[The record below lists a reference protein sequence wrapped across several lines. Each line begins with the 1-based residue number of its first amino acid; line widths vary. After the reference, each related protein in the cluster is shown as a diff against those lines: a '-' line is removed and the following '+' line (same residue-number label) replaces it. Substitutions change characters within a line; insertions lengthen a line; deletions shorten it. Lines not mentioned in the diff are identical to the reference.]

1 MGKLNVGLMVTVL
14 AVVVGLC
21 LIFLAAY
28 LFAPDATRVKDV
40 LWGMQAGVTA
50 LAVILGGIFAAYKWQ
65 VFRESEPHLT
75 ITHEVSHR
83 PVGDSYVH
91 IAVTAVLHNSSKVHI
106 ELSRGFFR
114 LQQVLPVPDEDVE
127 ALYAEVFVDGE
138 FEDIQWPRL
147 EEMSRMWSKGEL
159 VVEPG
164 ATHRE
169 TCEFIVST
177 VVQTVNIYTYFYNS
191 THSPGAQT
199 AEGWGVTTVHDMMGA
214 KR

>member
-1 MGKLNVGLMVTVL
+1 MGKINTGLIAIVL

-21 LIFLAAY
+21 LIILAASLAALHIENFRESVEIVQSIFTIIAIVAGG
-28 LFAPDATRVKDV
+28 LFA
-40 LWGMQAGVTA
+40 WH
-50 LAVILGGIFAAYKWQ
+50 KWQ
-65 VFRESEPHLT
+65 EFRESEPHLT

-106 ELSRGFFR
+106 ELSKGFFR
-114 LQQVLPVPDEDVE
+114 LQQVRPAPDADIE
-127 ALYAEVFVDGE
+127 ALYAQVFVDGE

-147 EEMSRMWSKGEL
+147 EELSRTWNKGEL
-159 VVEPG
+159 IVEPG
-164 ATHRE
+164 ATHPE

-191 THSPGAQT
+191 THSSGAKT
-199 AEGWGVTTVHDMMGA
+199 AEGWGLTTVHDMMGA